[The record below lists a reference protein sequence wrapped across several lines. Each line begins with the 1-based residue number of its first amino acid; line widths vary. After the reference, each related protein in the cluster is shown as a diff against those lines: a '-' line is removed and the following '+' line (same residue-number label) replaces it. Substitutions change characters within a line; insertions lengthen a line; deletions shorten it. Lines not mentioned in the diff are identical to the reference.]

1 MALGEPQSIREVP
14 VYREPFYYC
23 APNPFSMSLLRGL
36 AKGRGAMDHGEDRR

>member
-23 APNPFSMSLLRGL
+23 APNTTERN
-36 AKGRGAMDHGEDRR
+36 A